1 MLRLEERRT
10 YSSCSFSSLA
20 KMLTLLWQYSLKRN
34 LKLFLF
40 KSQRDLVYSSHAH
53 TFSICLLSQVSF
65 SFLLSS
71 LPLPLLSLSLLYFFL
86 CHICLNILLLF
97 FHLSMAIYLKYSFS
111 FLLYFVLCVFIIY
124 SLSTYLSLFLS
135 YYPNFHYYLSI
146 FSLSFSCH
154 LFVFSLYFC
163 IFLSMCLFFVFL
175 LSYHCILLC
184 LCQFLFF
191 YVANISSLFPSMPFI
206 CCLLCSSFLLS

>member
-1 MLRLEERRT
+1 
-10 YSSCSFSSLA
+10 
-20 KMLTLLWQYSLKRN
+20 
-34 LKLFLF
+34 
-40 KSQRDLVYSSHAH
+40 
-53 TFSICLLSQVSF
+53 
-65 SFLLSS
+65 
-71 LPLPLLSLSLLYFFL
+71 
-86 CHICLNILLLF
+86 
-97 FHLSMAIYLKYSFS
+97 
-111 FLLYFVLCVFIIY
+111 LYFVLCVFIIY

-191 YVANISSLFPSMPFI
+191 MLQIFLLFFLACLSFVVFFVAPFYSLNLTLIFQFFLSY
-206 CCLLCSSFLLS
+206 SSFVYALSDYL